1 MDGIAHQ
8 AAEVSIA
15 AVGRVDGHAAGHVGE
30 REAGCAVTSH
40 HTTGIGAGGVDSA
53 CGAQV
58 LDSGTVGIAERS
70 AEFSIGGIVDGKGI
84 AAAVESALECI
95 ESTPTRTST
104 HHAADADVFRHQ
116 EICTTVA
123 LT

>member
-1 MDGIAHQ
+1 MILIKEIRAS
-8 AAEVSIA
+8 SILLSLNHYFPA
-15 AVGRVDGHAAGHVGE
+15 IIDVNTFGYGF
-30 REAGCAVTSH
+30 AVTSH
-40 HTTGIGAGGVDSA
+40 HTTGIGAGGIDSA

-58 LDSGTVGIAERS
+58 LDSGTVGIAERP